1 MALADPAAAHSK
13 TEKNGEEKGDMGNK
27 STSHWQAAEPSRC
40 RLHLSR
46 CAAQVC
52 CTAGQG
58 MARNPLVALVALAL
72 ARSAGAQ
79 CAAASKTVDG
89 RRVYFT
95 AVCLSS
101 SADVFSAM

>member
-1 MALADPAAAHSK
+1 
-13 TEKNGEEKGDMGNK
+13 MGNK
-27 STSHWQAAEPSRC
+27 QNHTLASSHGAEPSRC
-40 RLHLSR
+40 SLHLSR

-101 SADVFSAM
+101 SADVLSAM